1 MLEISI
7 ANRGIV
13 AMALVFLMLCPVQI
27 ISNCCLGNCDFVL
40 LFQMIISNYC
50 RRNRG
55 FVLLFQGRLEHGIAF
70 CLHCFGYCCY
80 LPGGHCTVIL

>member
-13 AMALVFLMLCPVQI
+13 AMALVFLILCPVQI
-27 ISNCCLGNCDFVL
+27 ISNCCLGNC
-40 LFQMIISNYC
+40 
-50 RRNRG
+50 G

-80 LPGGHCTVIL
+80 CSCRVDAIR